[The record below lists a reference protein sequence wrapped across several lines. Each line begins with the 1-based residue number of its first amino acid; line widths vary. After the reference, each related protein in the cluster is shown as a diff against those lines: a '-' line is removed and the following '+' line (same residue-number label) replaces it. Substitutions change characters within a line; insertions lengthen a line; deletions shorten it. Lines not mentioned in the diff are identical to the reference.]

1 MKGKKEWTFSKSLK
15 NILNP
20 KMNSDKPAG
29 SGARTLLGSNQQPV
43 VIVAHRFAAWTN
55 DQLSTKRHVRFCNPC
70 EFQKATKTSSTGYK

>member
-1 MKGKKEWTFSKSLK
+1 MKEWSLLQITSKYPQPQK
-15 NILNP
+15 
-20 KMNSDKPAG
+20 G
-29 SGARTLLGSNQQPV
+29 GGARTLLGSNQQPV